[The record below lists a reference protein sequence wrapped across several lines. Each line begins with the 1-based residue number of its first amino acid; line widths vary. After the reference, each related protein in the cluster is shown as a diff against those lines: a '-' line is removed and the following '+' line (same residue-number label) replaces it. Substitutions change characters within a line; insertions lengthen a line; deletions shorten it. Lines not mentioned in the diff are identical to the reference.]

1 MLRKNVMKIHL
12 KLSQTYKE
20 LKSILPSGFIKTN
33 IFSSKTIPLRN
44 QNSNLINLKKQ
55 YKNNKSD
62 SKELVTNQNIY
73 LFSDTNKNSKKII
86 SKLKNYFSFNT
97 KKNKL
102 NSFKSE
108 INLDNNKFNSISVKK
123 TVRIPKIAYNIKSV
137 NRLKNEEKNNL
148 NSKLNL
154 NNIKLN
160 YEFIATRKSFRSTSI
175 DNSMMRNNICLP
187 SLTERLKT
195 KLPRYE
201 REQYGLYLKNYK
213 VNYVNNIEIN
223 KNTLDKGT
231 HMRKKFLNLKFNKAN
246 KSKYIFY
253 RKRIKLS
260 NTLLNQLK
268 TDDSVEIKSIKKLN
282 REGN

>member
-102 NSFKSE
+102 NSFKSVS
-108 INLDNNKFNSISVKK
+108 NLDNNKFNSISVKK

-137 NRLKNEEKNNL
+137 NRLKNEDKSNL

-246 KSKYIFY
+246 KNKYIFY

>member
-55 YKNNKSD
+55 NKNNKSD
-62 SKELVTNQNIY
+62 SKELVKNQNIY

-102 NSFKSE
+102 NSFKSVS
-108 INLDNNKFNSISVKK
+108 NLDNNKFNSISVKK

-137 NRLKNEEKNNL
+137 NRLKNEDRSNL

-231 HMRKKFLNLKFNKAN
+231 HMRKKFLNMKFNKAN
-246 KSKYIFY
+246 KNKYIFY

>member
-33 IFSSKTIPLRN
+33 IFSLKTIPLRN

-137 NRLKNEEKNNL
+137 NQLKNEDKSNL

-213 VNYVNNIEIN
+213 INYVNNIEIN

-231 HMRKKFLNLKFNKAN
+231 HMRKKFLNMKFNKAN
-246 KSKYIFY
+246 KNKYIFY

>member
-55 YKNNKSD
+55 NKNNKSD

-102 NSFKSE
+102 NSFKSVS
-108 INLDNNKFNSISVKK
+108 NLDNNKFNSISVKK

-137 NRLKNEEKNNL
+137 NRLKNEDKSNL

-231 HMRKKFLNLKFNKAN
+231 HMRKKFLNMKFNKAN
-246 KSKYIFY
+246 KNKYIFY

>member
-33 IFSSKTIPLRN
+33 IFSLKTIPLRN

-137 NRLKNEEKNNL
+137 NRLKNEDKSNL

-231 HMRKKFLNLKFNKAN
+231 HMRKKFLNMKFNKAN
-246 KSKYIFY
+246 KNKYIFY

>member
-137 NRLKNEEKNNL
+137 NRLKNEDKSNL

-231 HMRKKFLNLKFNKAN
+231 HMRKKFLNMKFNKAN
-246 KSKYIFY
+246 KNKYIFY

>member
-44 QNSNLINLKKQ
+44 QNNNLINLKKQ
-55 YKNNKSD
+55 NKNNKSD
-62 SKELVTNQNIY
+62 SKELVKNQNIY

-102 NSFKSE
+102 NSFKSVS
-108 INLDNNKFNSISVKK
+108 NLDNNKFNSISVKK
-123 TVRIPKIAYNIKSV
+123 TVRIPKITYNIKSV
-137 NRLKNEEKNNL
+137 NRLKNEDKSNL

-231 HMRKKFLNLKFNKAN
+231 HMRKKFLNMKFNKEN
-246 KSKYIFY
+246 KNKYIFY

>member
-33 IFSSKTIPLRN
+33 IFSLKTIPLRN

-55 YKNNKSD
+55 NKNNKSD
-62 SKELVTNQNIY
+62 SKELVKNQNIY

-137 NRLKNEEKNNL
+137 NQLKNEDKSNL

-231 HMRKKFLNLKFNKAN
+231 HMRKKFLNMKFNKAN
-246 KSKYIFY
+246 KNKYIFY

>member
-102 NSFKSE
+102 NSFKSVS
-108 INLDNNKFNSISVKK
+108 NLDNNKFNSISVKK

-137 NRLKNEEKNNL
+137 NQLKNEDKSNL

-246 KSKYIFY
+246 KNKYIFY

>member
-62 SKELVTNQNIY
+62 SKELVKNQNIY

-102 NSFKSE
+102 NSFKSVS
-108 INLDNNKFNSISVKK
+108 NLDNNKFNSISVKK

-137 NRLKNEEKNNL
+137 NRLKNEDKSNL

-246 KSKYIFY
+246 KNKYIFY

>member
-44 QNSNLINLKKQ
+44 QNNNLINLKKQ

-137 NRLKNEEKNNL
+137 NRLKNEDKSNL

-246 KSKYIFY
+246 KNKYIFY

>member
-44 QNSNLINLKKQ
+44 QNNNLINLKKQ
-55 YKNNKSD
+55 NKNNKSD
-62 SKELVTNQNIY
+62 SKELVKNQNIY

-102 NSFKSE
+102 NSFKSVS
-108 INLDNNKFNSISVKK
+108 NLDNNKFNSISVKK

-137 NRLKNEEKNNL
+137 NRLKNEDTNNL

-213 VNYVNNIEIN
+213 INYVNNIEIN

-246 KSKYIFY
+246 KNKYIFY

>member
-33 IFSSKTIPLRN
+33 IFSSKTIPLRK

-55 YKNNKSD
+55 NKNNQSD
-62 SKELVTNQNIY
+62 SKELVANQNIY

-137 NRLKNEEKNNL
+137 NQLKNEDKSNL

-231 HMRKKFLNLKFNKAN
+231 HMRKKFLNMKFNKAN
-246 KSKYIFY
+246 KNKYIFY

>member
-102 NSFKSE
+102 NSFKSVS
-108 INLDNNKFNSISVKK
+108 NLDNNKFNSISVKK

-137 NRLKNEEKNNL
+137 NQLKNEDKSNL

-213 VNYVNNIEIN
+213 INYVNNIEIN

-231 HMRKKFLNLKFNKAN
+231 HMRKKFLNMKFNKAN
-246 KSKYIFY
+246 KNKYIFY

>member
-137 NRLKNEEKNNL
+137 NQLKNEDKSNL

-231 HMRKKFLNLKFNKAN
+231 HMRKKFLNMKFNKAN
-246 KSKYIFY
+246 KNKYIFY

>member
-55 YKNNKSD
+55 NKNNKSD
-62 SKELVTNQNIY
+62 SKELVKNQNIY

-102 NSFKSE
+102 NSFKSVS
-108 INLDNNKFNSISVKK
+108 NLDNNKFNSISVKK

-137 NRLKNEEKNNL
+137 NRLKNEDKSNL

-246 KSKYIFY
+246 KNKYIFY

>member
-102 NSFKSE
+102 NSFKSVS
-108 INLDNNKFNSISVKK
+108 NLDNNKFNSISVKK

-137 NRLKNEEKNNL
+137 NRLKNEDKSNL

-231 HMRKKFLNLKFNKAN
+231 HMRKKFLNMKFNKAN
-246 KSKYIFY
+246 KNKYIFY

>member
-44 QNSNLINLKKQ
+44 QNNNLINLKKQ
-55 YKNNKSD
+55 NKNNKSD

-102 NSFKSE
+102 NSFKSVS
-108 INLDNNKFNSISVKK
+108 NLDNNKFNSISVKK

-137 NRLKNEEKNNL
+137 NRLKNEDKSNL

-160 YEFIATRKSFRSTSI
+160 YEFIAARKSFRSTSI

-231 HMRKKFLNLKFNKAN
+231 HMRKKFLNMKFNKAN
-246 KSKYIFY
+246 KNKYIFY

>member
-62 SKELVTNQNIY
+62 SKELVKNQNIY

-102 NSFKSE
+102 NSFKSVS
-108 INLDNNKFNSISVKK
+108 NLDNNKFNSISVKK

-137 NRLKNEEKNNL
+137 NQLKNEDKSNL

-231 HMRKKFLNLKFNKAN
+231 HMRKKFLNMKFNKAN
-246 KSKYIFY
+246 KNKYIFY

>member
-55 YKNNKSD
+55 FKNNKSD

-102 NSFKSE
+102 NSFKSVS
-108 INLDNNKFNSISVKK
+108 NLDNNKFNSISVKK

-137 NRLKNEEKNNL
+137 NRLKNEDKSNL

-246 KSKYIFY
+246 KNKYIFY

>member
-102 NSFKSE
+102 NSFKSVS
-108 INLDNNKFNSISVKK
+108 NLDNNKFNSISVKK

-137 NRLKNEEKNNL
+137 NRLKNEDKSNL

-246 KSKYIFY
+246 KNKYIFY

-268 TDDSVEIKSIKKLN
+268 TDDSVEIKSIKKIN

>member
-33 IFSSKTIPLRN
+33 IFSSKTTPLRK

-55 YKNNKSD
+55 NKNNQSD
-62 SKELVTNQNIY
+62 SKELVANQNIY

-102 NSFKSE
+102 NSFKSVS
-108 INLDNNKFNSISVKK
+108 NLDNNKFNSISVKK

-137 NRLKNEEKNNL
+137 NRLKNEDKSNL

>member
-55 YKNNKSD
+55 NKNNKSD
-62 SKELVTNQNIY
+62 SKELVKNQNIY

-102 NSFKSE
+102 NSFKSVS
-108 INLDNNKFNSISVKK
+108 NLDNNKFNSISVKK

-137 NRLKNEEKNNL
+137 NQLKNEDKSNL

-231 HMRKKFLNLKFNKAN
+231 HMRKKFLNMKFNKAN
-246 KSKYIFY
+246 KNKYIFY

>member
-44 QNSNLINLKKQ
+44 QNNNLINLKKQ
-55 YKNNKSD
+55 NKNNKSD
-62 SKELVTNQNIY
+62 SKELVKNQNIY

-102 NSFKSE
+102 NSFKSVS
-108 INLDNNKFNSISVKK
+108 NLDNNKFNSISVKK

-137 NRLKNEEKNNL
+137 NRLKNEDKSNL

-231 HMRKKFLNLKFNKAN
+231 HMRKKFLNLIFNKAN

>member
-55 YKNNKSD
+55 NKNNKSD

-102 NSFKSE
+102 NSFKSVS
-108 INLDNNKFNSISVKK
+108 NLDNNKFNSISVKK

-137 NRLKNEEKNNL
+137 NQLKNEDKSNL

-231 HMRKKFLNLKFNKAN
+231 HMRKKFLNMKFNKAN
-246 KSKYIFY
+246 KNKYIFY

>member
-44 QNSNLINLKKQ
+44 QNNNLINLKKQ
-55 YKNNKSD
+55 NKNNKSD
-62 SKELVTNQNIY
+62 SKELVKNQNIY

-102 NSFKSE
+102 NSFKSVS
-108 INLDNNKFNSISVKK
+108 NLDNNKFNSISVKK

-137 NRLKNEEKNNL
+137 NRLKNEDTNNL

-213 VNYVNNIEIN
+213 INYVNNIEIN

-231 HMRKKFLNLKFNKAN
+231 HMRKKFLNMKFNKAN
-246 KSKYIFY
+246 KNKYIFY

-268 TDDSVEIKSIKKLN
+268 TDDSVEIKSIKKIN

>member
-33 IFSSKTIPLRN
+33 IFSSKTITLRN

-102 NSFKSE
+102 NSFKSVNN
-108 INLDNNKFNSISVKK
+108 INNNKFNSISVTKK
-123 TVRIPKIAYNIKSV
+123 VRITKIAYNITRL
-137 NRLKNEEKNNL
+137 NRLKHQDKSNS
-148 NSKLNL
+148 NSK
-154 NNIKLN
+154 
-160 YEFIATRKSFRSTSI
+160 
-175 DNSMMRNNICLP
+175 
-187 SLTERLKT
+187 
-195 KLPRYE
+195 
-201 REQYGLYLKNYK
+201 
-213 VNYVNNIEIN
+213 
-223 KNTLDKGT
+223 
-231 HMRKKFLNLKFNKAN
+231 
-246 KSKYIFY
+246 
-253 RKRIKLS
+253 
-260 NTLLNQLK
+260 
-268 TDDSVEIKSIKKLN
+268 
-282 REGN
+282 

>member
-44 QNSNLINLKKQ
+44 QNNNLINLKKQ
-55 YKNNKSD
+55 NKNNKSD

-102 NSFKSE
+102 NSFKSVS
-108 INLDNNKFNSISVKK
+108 NLDNNKFNSISVKK

-137 NRLKNEEKNNL
+137 NRLKNEDKSNL

-201 REQYGLYLKNYK
+201 RELYGLYLKNYK

-231 HMRKKFLNLKFNKAN
+231 YMRKKFLNLKFNKAN
-246 KSKYIFY
+246 KNKYIFY

>member
-44 QNSNLINLKKQ
+44 QNNNLINLKKQ
-55 YKNNKSD
+55 NKNNKSD

-137 NRLKNEEKNNL
+137 NQLKNEDKSNL

-246 KSKYIFY
+246 KNKYIFY

>member
-44 QNSNLINLKKQ
+44 QNNNLINLKKQ
-55 YKNNKSD
+55 NKNNKSD
-62 SKELVTNQNIY
+62 SKELVKNQNIY

-102 NSFKSE
+102 NSFKSVS
-108 INLDNNKFNSISVKK
+108 NLDNNKFNSISVKK

-137 NRLKNEEKNNL
+137 NRLKNEDTNNL

-213 VNYVNNIEIN
+213 INYVNNIEIN

-231 HMRKKFLNLKFNKAN
+231 HMRKKFLNMKFNKAN
-246 KSKYIFY
+246 KNKYIFY

>member
-33 IFSSKTIPLRN
+33 IFSSKTIPLRK

-55 YKNNKSD
+55 NKNNQSD
-62 SKELVTNQNIY
+62 SKELVANQNIY

-137 NRLKNEEKNNL
+137 NRLKNEDKSNL

-231 HMRKKFLNLKFNKAN
+231 HMRKKFLNMKFNKAN
-246 KSKYIFY
+246 KNKYIFY

>member
-1 MLRKNVMKIHL
+1 MKIHL

-102 NSFKSE
+102 NSFKSVS
-108 INLDNNKFNSISVKK
+108 NLDNNKFNSISVKK

-137 NRLKNEEKNNL
+137 NRLKNEDKSNL

-246 KSKYIFY
+246 KNKYIFY

>member
-33 IFSSKTIPLRN
+33 IFSSKTIPLRK

-55 YKNNKSD
+55 NKNNKSD
-62 SKELVTNQNIY
+62 SKELVKNQNIY

-102 NSFKSE
+102 NSFKSVS
-108 INLDNNKFNSISVKK
+108 NLDNNKFNSISVKK

-137 NRLKNEEKNNL
+137 NRLKNEDKSNL

-160 YEFIATRKSFRSTSI
+160 YEFIAARKSFRSTSI

>member
-102 NSFKSE
+102 NSFKSVS
-108 INLDNNKFNSISVKK
+108 NLDNNKFNSISVKK

-137 NRLKNEEKNNL
+137 NQLKNEDKSNL

-231 HMRKKFLNLKFNKAN
+231 HMRKKFLNMKFNKAN
-246 KSKYIFY
+246 KNKYIFY

>member
-44 QNSNLINLKKQ
+44 QNNNLINLKKQ
-55 YKNNKSD
+55 NKNNKSD

-102 NSFKSE
+102 NSFKSVS
-108 INLDNNKFNSISVKK
+108 NLDNNKFNSISVKK

-137 NRLKNEEKNNL
+137 NRLKNEDKSNL

-160 YEFIATRKSFRSTSI
+160 YEFIAARKSFRSTSI

-246 KSKYIFY
+246 KNKYIFY

>member
-55 YKNNKSD
+55 NKNNKSD
-62 SKELVTNQNIY
+62 SKELVKNQNIY

-137 NRLKNEEKNNL
+137 NQLKNEDKSNL

-231 HMRKKFLNLKFNKAN
+231 HMRKKFLNMKFNKAN
-246 KSKYIFY
+246 KNKYIFY

>member
-33 IFSSKTIPLRN
+33 IFSSKTTPLRK

-55 YKNNKSD
+55 NKNNQSD
-62 SKELVTNQNIY
+62 SKELVANQNIY

-102 NSFKSE
+102 NSFKSVS
-108 INLDNNKFNSISVKK
+108 NLDNNKFNSISVKK

-137 NRLKNEEKNNL
+137 NRLKNEDKSNL

-160 YEFIATRKSFRSTSI
+160 YEFIAARKSFRSTSI

>member
-33 IFSSKTIPLRN
+33 IFSSKTIPLRK

-55 YKNNKSD
+55 NKNNKSD

-102 NSFKSE
+102 NSFKSVS
-108 INLDNNKFNSISVKK
+108 NLDNNKFNSISVKK

-137 NRLKNEEKNNL
+137 NRLKNEDKSNL

-160 YEFIATRKSFRSTSI
+160 YEFIAARKSFRSTSI

-246 KSKYIFY
+246 KNKYIFY